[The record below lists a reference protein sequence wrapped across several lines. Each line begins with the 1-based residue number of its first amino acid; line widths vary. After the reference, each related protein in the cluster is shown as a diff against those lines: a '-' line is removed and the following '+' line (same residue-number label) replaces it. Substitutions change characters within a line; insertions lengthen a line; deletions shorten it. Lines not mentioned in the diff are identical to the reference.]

1 VSASEA
7 IQPTHLERLAL
18 VYVRQSS
25 PHQVLAN
32 QESLK
37 LQYDLQH
44 RACAAGWDPT
54 RVRVIDADLG
64 RTGRT
69 AEGRRGFQEVVSLV
83 NQERV
88 GILFAYD
95 VTRLARNCTDWYQL
109 LDLCGY
115 RRCLVG
121 DQDGIYDP
129 TTPNGRLI
137 LGLKGLIAEL
147 ELHTLRARLTAG
159 LVNKAQRGEL
169 ALTLPVGLVRD
180 ALGRVLKHPDQEV
193 QHRLELVFTSFLQV
207 KAACQVVRFFN
218 DRDLLLPRKGRFG
231 DLVWRPPTVPAILG
245 ILKNPAY
252 AGAFVYGRSRATPR
266 ANAPHQRVQKPL
278 PMDQW
283 KVCHRDKYPAY
294 IDWATFEKIQ
304 GMVRDNHSEYDRNK
318 TRGVPR
324 AGKALLHGLVYC
336 GECGH
341 KMVVQYKGRPC
352 YLCNYLRQQYQVPVC
367 QNLPADPIDAHVVQ
381 AFLQAL
387 SPVEL
392 DLYGRAV
399 AALRQEEEQARQA
412 QQQQVERLRYQA
424 RLAERQYNQADPDNR
439 LVAAE
444 LERRWETA
452 LRDLQAAEGRL
463 QREPHQ
469 PPGPEVLS
477 PEERAAFLQAGRKV
491 PELWRQGRLT
501 TQQQKAFL
509 RCLIDKV
516 VVHRSAPD
524 ALQVR
529 IVWRGGETTAAVVPV
544 TIGSLARLPSAP
556 EMEKEILALARAG
569 KTDEEI
575 AALLTQQGYRSPKHA
590 TVLPSTVRILR
601 LRYRLLRERRQSHPR
616 RIPGRLTV
624 PQIAQATG
632 ITPHWIYD
640 RIHNGTIRVTR
651 DRKTRLYLFPDEPRT
666 ITLFKQLQAGTLQKL
681 RF

>member
-1 VSASEA
+1 MSASEA
-7 IQPTHLERLAL
+7 IQPTHRERLAL

-25 PHQVLAN
+25 PHQVLAH

-44 RACAAGWDPT
+44 RACAAGWDPA

-69 AEGRRGFQEVVSLV
+69 AEGRRGFQEVVALV

-129 TTPNGRLI
+129 ATPNGRLI

-169 ALTLPVGLVRD
+169 ALALPVGLVRD
-180 ALGRVLKHPDQEV
+180 ALGRVLKHPDHEV
-193 QHRLELVFTSFLQV
+193 QHRLELVFSSFLQV

-218 DRDLLLPRKGRFG
+218 DRDLLLPRKDRFG
-231 DLVWRPPTVPAILG
+231 ELVWRPPTVPAILG

-252 AGAFVYGRSRATPR
+252 AGAFVYGRTRAVPR
-266 ANAPHQRVQKPL
+266 AGAPHQHVQKPL

-294 IDWATFEKIQ
+294 IAWGTFEKIQ

-324 AGKALLHGLVYC
+324 PGKALLHGLVYC

-341 KMVVQYKGRPC
+341 KMVVQYKGRTC

-367 QNLPADPIDAHVVQ
+367 QNLPADPIDAHVVA

-392 DLYGRAV
+392 DLYGKAV
-399 AALRQEEEQARQA
+399 AALRQDEEQVRQA
-412 QQQQVERLRYQA
+412 QQQQIERLRYQA
-424 RLAERQYNQADPDNR
+424 RLAERQYNQTDPDNR

-444 LERRWETA
+444 LERRWEAA
-452 LRDLQAAEGRL
+452 LRDLKDAEEKL
-463 QREPHQ
+463 Q
-469 PPGPEVLS
+469 G
-477 PEERAAFLQAGRKV
+477 
-491 PELWRQGRLT
+491 
-501 TQQQKAFL
+501 QQQQP
-509 RCLIDKV
+509 
-516 VVHRSAPD
+516 H
-524 ALQVR
+524 
-529 IVWRGGETTAAVVPV
+529 
-544 TIGSLARLPSAP
+544 
-556 EMEKEILALARAG
+556 
-569 KTDEEI
+569 
-575 AALLTQQGYRSPKHA
+575 
-590 TVLPSTVRILR
+590 
-601 LRYRLLRERRQSHPR
+601 
-616 RIPGRLTV
+616 
-624 PQIAQATG
+624 
-632 ITPHWIYD
+632 TP
-640 RIHNGTIRVTR
+640 
-651 DRKTRLYLFPDEPRT
+651 
-666 ITLFKQLQAGTLQKL
+666 
-681 RF
+681 